1 MVLAPEWEQLM
12 STWSIQSG
20 FDAGERPSRSR
31 TPRVSVVVPARNE
44 AKNLEVVLPELP
56 EVHEVILV
64 DGHSTDGTIETAR
77 RVMPGITVVQQ
88 TRRGKGNALAC
99 GFMAA
104 TGDIVVMFDADG
116 SADPA
121 EIERYVAVLIE
132 GADFAKGT
140 RFVQQGGSEDIT
152 PFRKLGNW
160 FLNTTTNVLFGTRYT
175 DLCYG
180 YNAFW
185 RDIVG
190 VLDLRDP
197 SIPDTDGAK
206 QWGDGFEIET
216 IINCR
221 VAAAGLRIT
230 EVPSVERL
238 RIFGESNLNA
248 IRDGFRVLR
257 TIFVERSRMKANRK
271 SLAELEGIPSGEQPL
286 AISTAAAVVVD
297 VPQQR
302 AAEVVV
308 DLREQRDAQVVDIR
322 EHRVEVAPAS
332 QTMPEVA
339 GETA

>member
-1 MVLAPEWEQLM
+1 M

-31 TPRVSVVVPARNE
+31 TPRVTVVVPARNE
-44 AKNLEVVLPELP
+44 AKNLEVVLPQLP

-64 DGHSTDGTIETAR
+64 DGHSTDGTIEMAR

-121 EIERYVAVLIE
+121 EIERYVAVLVE

-140 RFVQQGGSEDIT
+140 RFVAQGGSEDIT

-271 SLAELEGIPSGEQPL
+271 ALAELEGIPSGEDIRALP
-286 AISTAAAVVVD
+286 AATASVSDAL
-297 VPQQR
+297 PQQR
-302 AAEVVV
+302 DADVVDLRAPVDAQVV
-308 DLREQRDAQVVDIR
+308 DLRE
-322 EHRVEVAPAS
+322 HRVDAGTSAAS
-332 QTMPEVA
+332 QAELT

>member
-1 MVLAPEWEQLM
+1 M
-12 STWSIQSG
+12 STWSIRSE
-20 FDAGERPSRSR
+20 FDAGERPQRSR
-31 TPRVSVVVPARNE
+31 QPRVSVIVPARNE

-56 EVHEVILV
+56 DVHEVILV
-64 DGHSTDGTIETAR
+64 DGHSVDGTIETAQ
-77 RVMPGITVVQQ
+77 RVMPGIRVVQQ

-99 GFMAA
+99 GFAAA
-104 TGDIVVMFDADG
+104 TGDIIVMFDADG

-121 EIERYVAVLIE
+121 EIKRYVDVLLE

-140 RFVQQGGSEDIT
+140 RFVADGGSDDIT
-152 PFRKLGNW
+152 LIRKAGNW

-190 VLDLRDP
+190 VLDLSDP
-197 SIPDTDGAK
+197 SLPDVDGIK
-206 QWGDGFEIET
+206 LWGDGFEIET

-248 IRDGFRVLR
+248 VTDGLRVLR
-257 TIFVERSRMKANRK
+257 TIFTERSRMKSNRK
-271 SLAELEGIPSGEQPL
+271 ALAELEGIPSSSAPR
-286 AISTAAAVVVD
+286 AITATPE
-297 VPQQR
+297 VPAQR
-302 AAEVVV
+302 VAPVEVTRASVI
-308 DLREQRDAQVVDIR
+308 DLRDSTLGTSAGT
-322 EHRVEVAPAS
+322 VEL
-332 QTMPEVA
+332 A

>member
-1 MVLAPEWEQLM
+1 
-12 STWSIQSG
+12 
-20 FDAGERPSRSR
+20 
-31 TPRVSVVVPARNE
+31 VVVPARNE
-44 AKNLEVVLPELP
+44 AKNLEIVLPELP

-64 DGHSTDGTIETAR
+64 DGHSSDGTIETAR

-121 EIERYVAVLIE
+121 EIARYVAVLVE

-140 RFVQQGGSEDIT
+140 RFVAQGGSEDIT

-160 FLNTTTNVLFGTRYT
+160 FLNTTTNMLFGTRYT

-271 SLAELEGIPSGEQPL
+271 ALAELEGIPSGEDTRALP
-286 AISTAAAVVVD
+286 AASGEL
-297 VPQQR
+297 PQQR
-302 AAEVVV
+302 ATEVVV

-322 EHRVEVAPAS
+322 EHRHESAPVAPA
-332 QTMPEVA
+332 QAEVA